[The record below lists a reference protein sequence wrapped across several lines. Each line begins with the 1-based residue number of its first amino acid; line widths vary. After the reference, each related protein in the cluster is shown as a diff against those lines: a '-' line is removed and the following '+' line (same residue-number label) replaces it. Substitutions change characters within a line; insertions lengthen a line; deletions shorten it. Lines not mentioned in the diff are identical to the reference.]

1 MLELLL
7 WLKQFKNHYSFHN
20 MKENMSSKSGDADT
34 AAAVEFG
41 EILETLNIE
50 ESYLPEDIIFI
61 YR

>member
-1 MLELLL
+1 MLELQL
-7 WLKQFKNHYSFHN
+7 WLKKFENHYSFYN
-20 MKENMSSKSGDADT
+20 MNENMSSKSGDTDT
-34 AAAVEFG
+34 TAAVEFG